1 MPDVRGDASDLPAPL
16 RQTNVG
22 DRLAVF
28 STGGETLAES
38 FGANAVAVLGDG
50 ETLLVDPLV
59 APAYARVL
67 KRLLDERGAGAV
79 THVVLTHAH
88 TDHSLG
94 ASVFAAEGASVLAH
108 PATAD
113 AMAAEHPGLIA
124 GRRASPGVAALFAD
138 AVPVV
143 PNRLV
148 RESVV
153 FEVGGLRVVVRRCG
167 PAHTPGDL
175 RIDLPSLG
183 VVLTGD
189 LVSNGYHPNLEDA
202 DLEGWRSALLDL
214 LRMEAVTFVPGHGE
228 PGGREIVEA
237 QLAWFESGAA
247 LAREAG
253 KRGDGPAAVAAALV
267 RLYPANRLRAVLTA
281 AAERLTATG

>member
-1 MPDVRGDASDLPAPL
+1 MPAPL
-16 RQTNVG
+16 RETRVG
-22 DRLAVF
+22 DRVSVF

-59 APAYARVL
+59 APAYAREL
-67 KRLLDERGAGAV
+67 KRLLEERGAGPV

-94 ASVFAAEGASVLAH
+94 AAVFAAEGASVLAH
-108 PATAD
+108 PATAA

-124 GRRASPGVAALFAD
+124 ERRASPDVAALFAD

-143 PNRLV
+143 PTRLV
-148 RESVV
+148 REPVV
-153 FEVGGLRVVVRRCG
+153 LEGGGIRAVVRRCG

-175 RIDLPSLG
+175 RVDLPSLG

-189 LVSNGYHPNLEDA
+189 LVSNGYHPSLGDA
-202 DLEGWRSALLDL
+202 DLEGWRASLLDL
-214 LRMEAVTFVPGHGE
+214 LRTEAVTFVPGHGE

-237 QLAWFESGAA
+237 QLAWFDAAAA
-247 LAREAG
+247 LSLEAG
-253 KRGDGPAAVAAALV
+253 RRGDGPAAVAAALV
-267 RLYPANRLRAVLTA
+267 RLYPANRLRAVLGA
-281 AAERLTATG
+281 AAERLTSTG